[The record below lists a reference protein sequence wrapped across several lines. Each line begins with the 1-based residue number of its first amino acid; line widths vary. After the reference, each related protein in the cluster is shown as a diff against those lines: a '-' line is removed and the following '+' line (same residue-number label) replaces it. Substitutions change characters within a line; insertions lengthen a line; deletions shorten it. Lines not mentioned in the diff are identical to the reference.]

1 VVGVGQAVGAS
12 LGSAD
17 HRALGEGEHCAGRAG
32 KGQKLGNWLSALG
45 VGDGVAAAILDGQS
59 DALGFRNIRQ
69 ELGSGAVLG
78 TDLEVTNR
86 NASAA

>member
-1 VVGVGQAVGAS
+1 
-12 LGSAD
+12 
-17 HRALGEGEHCAGRAG
+17 
-32 KGQKLGNWLSALG
+32 
-45 VGDGVAAAILDGQS
+45 VAAAILDGQS